1 MIVEKEKLAVRLLK
15 EKLTLH
21 GNMVALDKF
30 LAEPENT
37 REIEPRE
44 IELMVK
50 QLEAMKT
57 YYYALNY
64 RSYYHANDRAWPDEQ
79 PPTT

>member
-1 MIVEKEKLAVRLLK
+1 MSEPLAVRLLK

-21 GNMVALDKF
+21 GNMVKLDKF

-44 IELMVK
+44 VELLCTQLKALK
-50 QLEAMKT
+50 Q
-57 YYYALNY
+57 YYGCLNI
-64 RSYYHANDRAWPDEQ
+64 RSYYHANDRQWPNTEDKAK
-79 PPTT
+79 